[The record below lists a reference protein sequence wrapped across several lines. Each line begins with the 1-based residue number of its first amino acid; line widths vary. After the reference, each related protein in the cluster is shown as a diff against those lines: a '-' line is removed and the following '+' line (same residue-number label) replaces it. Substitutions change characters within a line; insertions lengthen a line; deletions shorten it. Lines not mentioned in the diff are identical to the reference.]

1 LIKKVFIKIIN
12 NQTNFSND
20 EKKYLSKYVEKN
32 ILKQSNNNY
41 TLSKKYKI
49 GVLQINS
56 DYSKLLSLNEN
67 DKTIKIDNTKSFN
80 NGDLV
85 VVQLIFNPRGAQK
98 AKIYELIEQNQ
109 TDILCY
115 VKDNC
120 LYDIKT
126 STKINTKVNISSYV
140 KDDILLLNNSNTKL
154 IGKLKDNKID
164 EKVSLYL
171 YNQEYR
177 LNNYTSDIK
186 DIINTNNRVD
196 FTNLDFCTIDPV
208 TAKDHDDAIYYDSKN
223 KELYV
228 AIADVSAFIKEGSIL
243 DIEARKRAFSIYMP
257 NKVLPMLPFSLSAN
271 LCSLKPNE
279 KRSAYIFK
287 IKLNTQTLEV
297 IYSDVF
303 EATIIS
309 KNKYSYEQIDDVLDN
324 NNKQGYEQIIQ
335 LYNVTKR
342 LRTKRLK
349 NGFDFRTEEL
359 RLKLNN
365 EEKLETISVETSS
378 ASHQLIEE
386 CMLLAN
392 CEAAKKLKG
401 IGIFRIHDAPT
412 DKKIEK
418 LIDDVLMLGLNVKT
432 KNNVHQT
439 IENIQQK
446 AKDIGLEAEIDKL
459 IIQSQQQA
467 RYGSKSL
474 GHFGLG
480 FSDYSHFTSPIRR
493 YSDLVLHRILKTKQV
508 PKDIDTL
515 CEDISNKER
524 EIAYLVWD
532 LEDRKYARWAFENIN
547 LECEAVIVDVE
558 NKIIKLTNQMI
569 GARMI
574 CEGIDGLKLFT
585 QIKILI
591 VSSDILSKAIMA
603 KII

>member
-1 LIKKVFIKIIN
+1 MNQESINILLKNDKNLIKQGIVKI
-12 NQTNFSND
+12 D
-20 EKKYLSKYVEKN
+20 
-32 ILKQSNNNY
+32 NNNY
-41 TLSKKYKI
+41 ILNSKYKI
-49 GVLQINS
+49 GQLDVKKDIAILQTSTMQKIFIEIDKLNGAYTNDVVL
-56 DYSKLLSLNEN
+56 
-67 DKTIKIDNTKSFN
+67 
-80 NGDLV
+80 
-85 VVQLIFNPRGAQK
+85 VQMIFNPRTRTK
-98 AKIYELIEQNQ
+98 AKVVKIIQRGDNK
-109 TDILCY
+109 ILCFVKNSKLY
-115 VKDNC
+115 SVKDN
-120 LYDIKT
+120 I
-126 STKINTKVNISSYV
+126 SIETKLNTTKF
-140 KDDILLLNNSNTKL
+140 KDGDILLIST
-154 IGKLKDNKID
+154 NKIEEIFGNISNATLD
-164 EKVSLYL
+164 EKISLYL
-171 YNQEYR
+171 YKEEYR
-177 LNNYTSDIK
+177 QEEYETSINNEFKISK
-186 DIINTNNRVD
+186 R
-196 FTNLDFCTIDPV
+196 LDLTHLPFCTIDPAS
-208 TAKDHDDAIYYDSKN
+208 AKDHDDAIYFDEKTD
-223 KELYV
+223 ELYV
-228 AIADVSAFIKEGSIL
+228 AIADVSAFIKEGSNL
-243 DIEARKRAFSIYMP
+243 DIESRKRAFSVYMP

-279 KRSAYIFK
+279 KRFAYVFK

-309 KNKYSYEQIDDVLDN
+309 KNKYSYEHIDEVLCSEE
-324 NNKQGYEQIIQ
+324 KGYEQITQ
-335 LYNVTKR
+335 LYNITKK

-432 KNNVHQT
+432 KNNVHKT

-532 LEDRKYARWAFENIN
+532 LEDRKYARWASENIN

-585 QIKILI
+585 QIKIFI
-591 VSSDILSKAIMA
+591 VSSDMLSKTIMA